1 MPCYANA
8 KTVTESFVRVYS
20 LVALQCGPAPNRYTG
35 VTRPQLIRCGMSWR
49 QQASRPIQCRSC
61 PASVPL
67 RGVLRPRRLRERIR
81 HAGDF
86 WCPNTCLMT
95 GVGAGRAG
103 FVAQTSRQRCASHIV
118 CSRLFVGCHRMR
130 TCVHCKPR
138 NHGPAHNS
146 AADEP
151 ASRRTFG
158 QRIHTSMQN
167 SSLAPRR
174 RTRHL
179 PINIHRR
186 PLAEG
191 RLGRKGAWGGRS
203 MGRKGAW
210 GGREAGAD
218 GSMGRN
224 GVWGGREYGGKRSMG
239 RKGVWGAR
247 HIPTHHP
254 PLAPSSYDIS
264 QPAGR
269 HLPYTGG
276 GHSN

>member
-8 KTVTESFVRVYS
+8 KTVTTSFVRVYS

-67 RGVLRPRRLRERIR
+67 RGVLRPRRPREGIR

-86 WCPNTCLMT
+86 WCPNACLMT

-138 NHGPAHNS
+138 NHGRTTRQRMSLRAATHSRSAFTHRCRTAHW
-146 AADEP
+146 
-151 ASRRTFG
+151 RRAVA
-158 QRIHTSMQN
+158 
-167 SSLAPRR
+167 L
-174 RTRHL
+174 
-179 PINIHRR
+179 
-186 PLAEG
+186 
-191 RLGRKGAWGGRS
+191 
-203 MGRKGAW
+203 
-210 GGREAGAD
+210 
-218 GSMGRN
+218 
-224 GVWGGREYGGKRSMG
+224 
-239 RKGVWGAR
+239 
-247 HIPTHHP
+247 
-254 PLAPSSYDIS
+254 DIC
-264 QPAGR
+264 R
-269 HLPYTGG
+269 
-276 GHSN
+276 